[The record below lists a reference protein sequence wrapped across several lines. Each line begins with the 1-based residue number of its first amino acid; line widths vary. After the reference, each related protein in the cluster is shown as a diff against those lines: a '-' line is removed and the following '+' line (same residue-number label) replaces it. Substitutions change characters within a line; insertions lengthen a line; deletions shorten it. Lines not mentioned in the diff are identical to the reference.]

1 MIWNDFSLDLSINL
15 LFHLFIFSEK
25 KSILRDRRDF
35 WCVLELVEKF
45 VPEAA
50 EITATVRDMPR
61 LKYDIKL
68 HLLNSYNS
76 DFIV

>member
-1 MIWNDFSLDLSINL
+1 
-15 LFHLFIFSEK
+15 
-25 KSILRDRRDF
+25 
-35 WCVLELVEKF
+35 VLELVEKF

-68 HLLNSYNS
+68 HLLHSYNS

>member
-68 HLLNSYNS
+68 HLLHSYNS